1 MLINHYTDH
10 KQHTTQPPQTT
21 KTVTRTSCGLIAQQV
36 LNVNPTACL
45 PRLNAQPNYAPTPT
59 TQTGSVL
66 MQAQETHTTQK
77 TQANARPQFTGSLE
91 RR

>member
-10 KQHTTQPPQTT
+10 KQHTTQPEAPD
-21 KTVTRTSCGLIAQQV
+21 KPSGITSRGLIAQQV

-45 PRLNAQPNYAPTPT
+45 PRLNAQPKKR
-59 TQTGSVL
+59 
-66 MQAQETHTTQK
+66 THTHHPGGQCQNVGTRNTHPTK
-77 TQANARPQFTGSLE
+77 QAGMRPQFTGSLE